1 MSDGRKKCT
10 VLRECGAKKKNNN
23 VPVEFPRFYGLPRED
38 GKTMWTVPIETTGPI
53 DVIRVTERCLE

>member
-1 MSDGRKKCT
+1 MYCSERVWG
-10 VLRECGAKKKNNN
+10 KKNNN